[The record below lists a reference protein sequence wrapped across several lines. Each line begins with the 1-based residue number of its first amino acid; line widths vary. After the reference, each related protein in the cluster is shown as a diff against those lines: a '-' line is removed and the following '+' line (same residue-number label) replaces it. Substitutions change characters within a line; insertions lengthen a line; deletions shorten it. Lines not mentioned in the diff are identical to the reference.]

1 MTPNTSARSGVRSGL
16 AVRKPKALER
26 GARVTVFA
34 PASPGSEAK
43 AVAGVAELNRLG
55 FAVKLPVAQRADG
68 YFAGSAEARRT
79 EFVRLLGD
87 TKVDGLVGLRGGYGS
102 NYVLDA
108 SLASAAGEPKAVI
121 GFSDLS
127 SLQIF
132 LWQQCRWVT
141 FYGPMVAAGLA
152 AGAGAANGY
161 DEESLRMSIS
171 ELAGGWKIPL
181 RGEAL
186 VGAEA
191 EGRLVGGAMT
201 LVEATFGT
209 PWELDTRGAILILE
223 DRGLKPYQ
231 VDRVLMHFKQ
241 AGKLDGVKGIVLGD
255 FPECAPPV
263 AGSPTVRDVCAR
275 ILGPLGVPVVF
286 GAPVGHTLRPML
298 TIPLGVNARLHAQGD
313 GSLEILEAAVT
324 R

>member
-1 MTPNTSARSGVRSGL
+1 MTRNRSARSGVRSGP

-55 FAVKLPVAQRADG
+55 FAVELPVARRADG

-79 EFVRLLGD
+79 EFVRLLGN

-141 FYGPMVAAGLA
+141 FYGPMVTAGLA

-186 VGAEA
+186 VGGEA

-223 DRGLKPYQ
+223 DRGMKPYQ

-298 TIPLGVNARLHAQGD
+298 TIPLGVNARLHALGD

>member
-1 MTPNTSARSGVRSGL
+1 MTPNTSASSGMRSG
-16 AVRKPKALER
+16 AAMRKPKALER
-26 GARVTVFA
+26 GARVAVFA
-34 PASPGSEAK
+34 PASSGSEAK
-43 AVAGVAELNRLG
+43 AAAGVAELRRLG
-55 FAVKLPVAQRADG
+55 FAAEMPATQRSEG
-68 YFAGSAEARRT
+68 YFAASAEARRA

-87 TKVDGLVGLRGGYGS
+87 KQVDGLIGLRGGYGS
-102 NYVLDA
+102 NYLLDG
-108 SLASAAGEPKAVI
+108 SLASAASEPKAVI

-132 LWQQCRWVT
+132 FWQQCRWVT
-141 FYGPMVAAGLA
+141 FYGPMAAAGFD
-152 AGAGAANGY
+152 AGAGAPGGY
-161 DEESLRMSIS
+161 DEESLRVSIS
-171 ELAGGWKIPL
+171 ELSTGWKISL

-186 VGAEA
+186 VGGEA
-191 EGRLVGGAMT
+191 EGRLLGGAMT
-201 LVEATFGT
+201 MVEATFGT

-223 DRGLKPYQ
+223 DRGMRPYQ
-231 VDRVLMHFKQ
+231 VDRVLMHFRQ

-255 FPECAPPV
+255 FPECEPPV

-298 TIPLGVNARLHAQGD
+298 TVPLGVNARLHSQGD
-313 GSLEILEAAVT
+313 GMLEVLEPAVT

>member
-1 MTPNTSARSGVRSGL
+1 MTPNTVRSGVRSGA

-26 GARVTVFA
+26 GARVAVFA
-34 PASPGSEAK
+34 PASPGGEAK
-43 AVAGVAELNRLG
+43 VAAGVAELRRLG
-55 FAVKLPVAQRADG
+55 FATEVPVAQQRDG
-68 YFAGSAEARRT
+68 YFAASVEGRRA
-79 EFVRLLGD
+79 EFVRLLAD
-87 TKVDGLVGLRGGYGS
+87 SKIDGLIGVRGGYGS
-102 NYVLDA
+102 NYLLDA
-108 SLASAAGEPKAVI
+108 SLASSAGEPKAVI

-127 SLQIF
+127 FLQMF

-161 DEESLRMSIS
+161 DEESLRLSIS
-171 ELAGGWKIPL
+171 EFSGGWKIPL

-186 VGAEA
+186 VNGEA
-191 EGRLVGGAMT
+191 EGRLLGGAMT
-201 LVEATFGT
+201 MVEATFST
-209 PWELDTRGAILILE
+209 PWELDTRGALLILE
-223 DRGLKPYQ
+223 DRGMRPYQ

-255 FPECAPPV
+255 FPECEPPV

-275 ILGPLGVPVVF
+275 ILGPLGIPVVF
-286 GAPVGHTLRPML
+286 GAPVGHTMQPML

-313 GSLEILEAAVT
+313 GTLELLEAAVT

>member
-1 MTPNTSARSGVRSGL
+1 
-16 AVRKPKALER
+16 
-26 GARVTVFA
+26 
-34 PASPGSEAK
+34 
-43 AVAGVAELNRLG
+43 
-55 FAVKLPVAQRADG
+55 
-68 YFAGSAEARRT
+68 
-79 EFVRLLGD
+79 
-87 TKVDGLVGLRGGYGS
+87 
-102 NYVLDA
+102 LDA

-132 LWQQCRWVT
+132 LWQQRRWVT

-186 VGAEA
+186 VGGEA
-191 EGRLVGGAMT
+191 DGRLVGGAMT

-209 PWELDTRGAILILE
+209 PWELDTRGTILILE
-223 DRGLKPYQ
+223 DRGMKPYQ

-255 FPECAPPV
+255 FPECAPSV

-313 GSLEILEAAVT
+313 GSLGILEAAVT

>member
-1 MTPNTSARSGVRSGL
+1 MTPNTSASSGVRSGA

-26 GARVTVFA
+26 GARVAVFA

-43 AVAGVAELNRLG
+43 VAAGVAELKRLG
-55 FAVKLPVAQRADG
+55 FAAELPAAQRADG
-68 YFAGSAEARRT
+68 YFAGSAEARRAQ
-79 EFVRLLGD
+79 FMKLLGD
-87 TKVDGLVGLRGGYGS
+87 TEVDALVGLRGGYGS
-102 NYVLDA
+102 NYLLDA
-108 SLASAAGEPKAVI
+108 KLASAVGEPKAVI

-132 LWQQCRWVT
+132 LWQQYRWVT
-141 FYGPMVAAGLA
+141 FYGPMVAAGFA
-152 AGAGAANGY
+152 AGAGAPGGY
-161 DEESLRMSIS
+161 DEEALRLSIG
-171 ELAGGWKIPL
+171 ELGGGWKIPL
-181 RGEAL
+181 RAEAL
-186 VGAEA
+186 VGGEA
-191 EGRLVGGAMT
+191 EGLLLGGAMT

-223 DRGLKPYQ
+223 DRGMKPYQ
-231 VDRVLMHFKQ
+231 LDRVLMHFKQ
-241 AGKLDGVKGIVLGD
+241 AGKLEGVKGIVLGD
-255 FPECAPPV
+255 FPESEPPV

-298 TIPLGVNARLHAQGD
+298 TIPLGVNARLHAQGE
-313 GSLEILEAAVT
+313 GTLEILEAAVT